1 MDELLEILKD
11 LHPEIDFETC
21 DTLIDSKII
30 DSYDIIS
37 IITGIQDEFGVI
49 IPPNK
54 IIPDNFNSAK
64 AIFALVEKLL
74 DDDED

>member
-64 AIFALVEKLL
+64 AIYALVEKLL